1 VKEGRPWLAHFALL
15 SILIL
20 AADQASKW
28 LAVREL
34 VPGRSVAAIGS
45 AVRLTLVHNRGTA
58 FGILPNWTP
67 SLLAAAI
74 ALSVAVLLYNRHFL
88 GRHLLV
94 SLALALQLGGAA
106 GNLLDRLCKGYV
118 VDFVDLRVWPVFN
131 LADAAITVGVILL
144 LWHLIRTR

>member
-1 VKEGRPWLAHFALL
+1 VKEGRPWLVHFALL

-20 AADQASKW
+20 AADQGTKW
-28 LAVREL
+28 LAVRDL
-34 VPGRSVAAIGS
+34 AAGRSVPVIGP
-45 AVRLTLVHNRGTA
+45 ALHLTLVHNRGTA
-58 FGILPNWTP
+58 FGIIPNWTP

-118 VDFVDLRVWPVFN
+118 VDFVDLHVWPVFN
-131 LADAAITVGVILL
+131 LADVAITIGVILL

>member
-1 VKEGRPWLAHFALL
+1 MKEGRPWLAHFALL

-20 AADQASKW
+20 AADQGSKW
-28 LAVREL
+28 LAVRAL
-34 VPGRSVAAIGS
+34 APGESVALLGRALH
-45 AVRLTLVHNRGTA
+45 LTLVHNRGTA

-74 ALSVAVLLYNRHFL
+74 ALSVAILLHNRQFL

-106 GNLLDRLCKGYV
+106 GNLLDRLLKGYV
-118 VDFVDLRVWPVFN
+118 VDFIDLRIWPVFN
-131 LADAAITVGVILL
+131 LADAAITVGVVLL